1 MTAHAQKAQ
10 SNIPE
15 QSTEERIRQVMSK
28 RIVILDGA
36 YGSAFQG
43 YDLEEEEFRGDRFA
57 DHAMSING
65 NHDILNFTPQ
75 YVLEEVHLG

>member
-36 YGSAFQG
+36 YGVLSKGMILRKRSSAVI
-43 YDLEEEEFRGDRFA
+43 DLPIMQC
-57 DHAMSING
+57 H
-65 NHDILNFTPQ
+65 
-75 YVLEEVHLG
+75 